1 MSSIGKKR
9 KETSRNVNTA
19 EGMET
24 MQNDTT
30 NDTED
35 TIEISGEELN
45 ESVEAE
51 IVPEKNGEGEGPAED
66 PPADSEHLHFQLNQ
80 MKDRLLRQMAEF
92 QNYRRRTEQEKNLW
106 IQSGKVVVIQQMLEL
121 LDDFTRSIDAAN
133 RLEEQQTE
141 VPPMYKTLKDG
152 VVMVYDKFKDELGR
166 LGVEPI
172 EAVGQPFN
180 EREHE
185 ALMQQPAPEDTKSGT
200 VLEEIQKGYRLG
212 DRVLRHS
219 KVIVAT

>member
-19 EGMET
+19 EGTET

-45 ESVEAE
+45 EPVEAE
-51 IVPEKNGEGEGPAED
+51 VVPEQNGEGDGPSAD
-66 PPADSEHLHFQLNQ
+66 PPAESEHLQFQLKQ

-121 LDDFTRSIDAAN
+121 LDDFTRSIDAAS
-133 RLEEQQTE
+133 RLEEQQVE

-185 ALMQQPAPEDTKSGT
+185 ALMQQPAPEDTNSGT